1 MQQQIDW
8 LVPTALPALDGDED
22 FVGLNAQVIDFW
34 RYAAPDLRT
43 NTVRALL
50 AEFLVARALGM
61 RATRVE
67 WDDVDLR
74 WEDLAIVVKSAAF
87 LQAWDQRQLARIV
100 FTGLRGQSWH
110 PRTGYSGV
118 ATHRGDVYVFAV
130 QTSTS
135 HEAYDPLDL
144 RPWRFWV
151 LPKRTLEDLGASSI
165 SLTAIRELVDP
176 VALDGLRDAV
186 RRAGTGA

>member
-8 LVPTALPALDGDED
+8 LVPVALPALAGDED
-22 FVGLNAQVIDFW
+22 FVGLDARVIDFW

-50 AEFLVARALGM
+50 AEFLVARALGE

-67 WDDVDLR
+67 WDDVELR

-87 LQAWDQRQLARIV
+87 LQAWDQRQLSRIV

-118 ATHRGDVYVFAV
+118 AAHRGDVYVFAV

-151 LPKRTLEDLGASSI
+151 LPKRVLEDLGASSI
-165 SLTAIRELVDP
+165 SLTAVRELVEP
-176 VALDGLRDAV
+176 VELDGLRDAV
-186 RRAGTGA
+186 RWAGGR